1 MEGYDTAFIGALFA
15 EPTFQKKFGVVSPHG
30 GYQIEAKWQ
39 TALNLSG
46 AVGIIIGSIFNGY
59 VSECFGMKHTMLAA
73 YVAVTGLTFILVFAE
88 TLPIIL
94 LGQILCGVPWGIF
107 GTVAPTYA
115 SEVCPVVLR
124 GYLGT
129 FINITWIIGQLVSAG
144 ILRGVEHMESRW
156 AYDILFAG
164 QWIWPVPLFIA
175 LIFCPESPW
184 WLIRKNR
191 IDDAEHALKRLFN
204 DDGITER
211 LAMMVHTHERE
222 NEMETSTSYLDC
234 FRGVD
239 LRRTEIAF
247 CVMSI
252 QPRTSL
258 SLDLTSI
265 T

>member
-15 EPTFQKKFGVVSPHG
+15 EPAFQRDFGVPSPHG
-30 GYQIEAKWQ
+30 GYQVEAKWQ

-46 AVGIIIGSIFNGY
+46 AVGIIIGSILNGY
-59 VSECFGMKHTMLAA
+59 LSEWFGMKRTMLVA

-88 TLPIIL
+88 SLPIIL

-107 GTVAPTYA
+107 GTVAPAYA

-129 FINITWIIGQLVSAG
+129 FINITWIIGQLISAG

-156 AYDILFAG
+156 AYAILFAG

-175 LIFCPESPW
+175 LVFCPESPW

-191 IDDAEHALKRLFN
+191 IDDAEHALTRLFN
-204 DDGITER
+204 GDGIKER

-222 NEMETSTSYLDC
+222 REMEATSSYLDC
-234 FRGVD
+234 FRGTD

-247 CVMSI
+247 FVMSI
-252 QPRTSL
+252 QPRAYFHL
-258 SLDLTSI
+258 QLCHQ
-265 T
+265 